1 MQTPFNVL
9 AFLLLATSALV
20 GAIDPR
26 QARVLAVNRNAA
38 CSGPSG
44 CAPSNDAAHNL

>member
-1 MQTPFNVL
+1 MQAPLNVL

-26 QARVLAVNRNAA
+26 QARVLALNRNAA

-44 CAPSNDAAHNL
+44 CAPADDIAHNL